1 MIDRVSDSLK
11 RIVEPIANWA
21 ATLGAITLG
30 VMVVMLV
37 VSVIMRKALNA
48 PMKGIFEMTE
58 FGMVMITFLC
68 MSAQYFKPDAMVME
82 TFVEMLPKKTQ
93 AIINSFIFLLDAAV
107 LGILSWQ
114 LLVYG
119 WRVQRMGQ
127 VSKILEIPLAPFP
140 YLSAACM
147 LLLTLV
153 FTMKFFFSL
162 QEHGRD

>member
-1 MIDRVSDSLK
+1 MIGRLANLFKRV
-11 RIVEPIANWA
+11 VEPIATWA
-21 ATLGAITLG
+21 AALGAVTLG
-30 VMVVMLV
+30 VMVVMLI

-82 TFVEMLPKKTQ
+82 TFVEMLPKRIQVT
-93 AIINSFIFLLDAAV
+93 INSFMFLLDAAI

-114 LLVYG
+114 LFVYG
-119 WRVQRMGQ
+119 LKVQRMGQ
-127 VSKILEIPLAPFP
+127 VSKILEIPLSPFP
-140 YLSAACM
+140 YLGAACM

-153 FTMKFFFSL
+153 FIMKFLFSL
-162 QEHGRD
+162 NEFGRD

>member
-1 MIDRVSDSLK
+1 MIGRWANALK
-11 RIVEPIANWA
+11 RVIEPTVNWA
-21 ATLGAITLG
+21 AAIGAVTLG
-30 VMVVMLV
+30 VMVVLLII
-37 VSVIMRKALNA
+37 SVIMRKAFNA

-82 TFVEMLPKKTQ
+82 TFVEMLPKKLQ
-93 AIINSFIFLLDAAV
+93 VMINALMFLLDAAI

-119 WRVQRMGQ
+119 MRVQRMGQ
-127 VSKILEIPLAPFP
+127 VSKILEIPLPPFP
-140 YLSAACM
+140 YLGAACM

-153 FTMKFFFSL
+153 FAMKFLFEL
-162 QEHGRD
+162 NKLGRN